1 MIAARRPQSSL
12 AVLDLVLAAAVALGG
27 IASAHAQSQYPSPPE
42 RAAPAEDGALPPE
55 TPITNPSGSGG
66 IRLPLV
72 YVPETFG
79 TAGVGK
85 RFGDISPGTGAWQIS
100 GDFSGDTR
108 FGRVNPNAPW
118 RASVGLTYSSN
129 NGTVAR
135 IGLLGYANYRV
146 PPVIT
151 QLIGSNQDLTLP
163 LVSFADLSQ
172 QQVQWVLTGT
182 VEKTLMRMPGGE
194 TVGALGDIFVP
205 LNEVSPSIAVPET
218 QVPPPITVR
227 GGVKLGF

>member
-1 MIAARRPQSSL
+1 VIAARRPQPSL
-12 AVLDLVLAAAVALGG
+12 AILDLVLAAGIALGG
-27 IASAHAQSQYPSPPE
+27 IASAQAQSQDPSTPDRP
-42 RAAPAEDGALPPE
+42 APAEERALPPDAS
-55 TPITNPSGSGG
+55 ITNPSGTGG

-79 TAGVGK
+79 KAELGK
-85 RFGDISPGTGAWQIS
+85 RFGNISPGLGAWQMF

-151 QLIGSNQDLTLP
+151 QLIAAIRT
-163 LVSFADLSQ
+163 
-172 QQVQWVLTGT
+172 
-182 VEKTLMRMPGGE
+182 
-194 TVGALGDIFVP
+194 
-205 LNEVSPSIAVPET
+205 
-218 QVPPPITVR
+218 
-227 GGVKLGF
+227 